1 MIWKKKRKKRGG
13 RTVVKWIGRCDYK
26 CFSIFLHLQ
35 KRKQTKKPVFLLRH
49 LSFYCVQ
56 SCFKVWE
63 CLGEEGCSFQAWRP
77 WFHIAFLERRHPKQV
92 YLVPLTFDCHHLKH
106 LVGFPKSVPMKCAFS
121 HYLGALITKPN
132 HQVQPVSA
140 SVWQKPR
147 VKRSVSW
154 KVIQGSCHGIC
165 SLPDLLT
172 GSHIDS
178 QVPWASPP
186 CWLFTALFSPDSFS
200 LGRTA

>member
-1 MIWKKKRKKRGG
+1 MSWRGRLLCPG
-13 RTVVKWIGRCDYK
+13 METLISHCSPGERQHSKQA
-26 CFSIFLHLQ
+26 HL
-35 KRKQTKKPVFLLRH
+35 L
-49 LSFYCVQ
+49 
-56 SCFKVWE
+56 
-63 CLGEEGCSFQAWRP
+63 
-77 WFHIAFLERRHPKQV
+77 
-92 YLVPLTFDCHHLKH
+92 PLTFDCRHLKH
-106 LVGFPKSVPMKCAFS
+106 LVGFPKSVPMKLAFS

-132 HQVQPVSA
+132 HQIQPVST
-140 SVWQKPR
+140 SVWQKPW

-186 CWLFTALFSPDSFS
+186 RWLFIALFSPDSFS
-200 LGRTA
+200 LGRTAQLSVYPYWILLKQVNKPIKYRPNCI